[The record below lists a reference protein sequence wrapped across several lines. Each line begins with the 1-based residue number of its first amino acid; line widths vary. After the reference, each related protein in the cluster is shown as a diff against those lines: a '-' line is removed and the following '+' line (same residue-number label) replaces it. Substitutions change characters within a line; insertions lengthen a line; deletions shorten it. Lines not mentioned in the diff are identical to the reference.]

1 MHREPVKSSMMRSI
15 GYDPL
20 LHKVEVEY
28 QNGALVEYQGVSQ
41 EEWVGFG
48 DAESKGK
55 WVQQTL
61 KPGRE
66 FRYLGRS
73 EEAK

>member
-1 MHREPVKSSMMRSI
+1 MHREPVKSSMVRTI

-20 LHKVEVEY
+20 LRRVEVEY
-28 QNGALVEYQGVSQ
+28 QGGAVVEYQGVSQ
-41 EEWVGFG
+41 EEWVAFG
-48 DAESKGK
+48 EAESKGK
-55 WVQQTL
+55 WVSQTL

-73 EEAK
+73 EE